1 MPQSQCPSL
10 QIRPMRLE
18 DVPRVVQI
26 DQLSFSMPWPEKS
39 YRFELTQNPGSRLW
53 VAECSDPSRI
63 VGMIVMWLIVDEA
76 HIATIAVHPDFR
88 LQGIA
93 ARLLTTA
100 LFNAV
105 QNQMIQATLEVRAGN
120 QAAQAL
126 YQNFGFT
133 VVGVR
138 PHYYRDNHEDAW
150 IMTLSPLTLDVI
162 QQMETSQAPNQPG

>member
-1 MPQSQCPSL
+1 
-10 QIRPMRLE
+10 
-18 DVPRVVQI
+18 
-26 DQLSFSMPWPEKS
+26 
-39 YRFELTQNPGSRLW
+39 
-53 VAECSDPSRI
+53 
-63 VGMIVMWLIVDEA
+63 MIVMWLIVDEA

-88 LQGIA
+88 RQGIA
-93 ARLLTTA
+93 ARLLITA
-100 LFNAV
+100 LLNAF

-120 QAAQAL
+120 QAAQVL

-138 PHYYRDNHEDAW
+138 AHYYRDNHEDAW